1 MACCALCCRVVMF
14 VMKAGDTSHVLGIFS
29 WDWLRL
35 RRSPG
40 SVVTC
45 VHLKLFCENY
55 FSLGLSRA
63 GLWQFP
69 MTRTRARDTS
79 QSSHA
84 LSALC
89 SVLVAARQSWAEL
102 GRAGQ
107 SWAELGRTGQS
118 WAPTFWPLTRPQH
131 CETHYSVKID
141 SDTWHASY
149 DLSSRVVDFS
159 DERLMPA
166 NLVNQIIQHWEVE
179 TSVLFEQMHTLI
191 I

>member
-14 VMKAGDTSHVLGIFS
+14 VMKAGDNSHVLGIFS
-29 WDWLRL
+29 WDWLKL

-102 GRAGQ
+102 GRANVGCGDISLVMTCPGEQNSVGEDHLVHRWTRGNPRSRRDDHRWPGHWWPGEQ
-107 SWAELGRTGQS
+107 SIS
-118 WAPTFWPLTRPQH
+118 FPTVTSPTANIMSSPNKLLKFIERF
-131 CETHYSVKID
+131 YKI
-141 SDTWHASY
+141 
-149 DLSSRVVDFS
+149 LK
-159 DERLMPA
+159 
-166 NLVNQIIQHWEVE
+166 I
-179 TSVLFEQMHTLI
+179 
-191 I
+191 

>member
-14 VMKAGDTSHVLGIFS
+14 VMKAGDNSHVLGIFS

-79 QSSHA
+79 HSSH
-84 LSALC
+84 ALC

-102 GRAGQ
+102 GTN
-107 SWAELGRTGQS
+107 L
-118 WAPTFWPLTRPQH
+118 LTADQTQH
-131 CETHYSVKID
+131 CETHFTEKID
-141 SDTWHASY
+141 SNTWHTSY
-149 DLSSRVVDFS
+149 GLSSRVVVFCYD
-159 DERLMPA
+159 RLMPA
-166 NLVNQIIQHWEVE
+166 NLFHGFHIIKVKYFNVTEANAH
-179 TSVLFEQMHTLI
+179 
-191 I
+191 